1 MNAQTGQDQKVKHYI
16 PLLLILFWGS
26 CLGFVLPL
34 EATSLGYIGIYLDTF
49 LYILGAP
56 VWYYSTPE
64 GHLPGI
70 HLDTFGYILGF
81 LFGIL
86 LNLEATSLETHTAA
100 AMPHAMSC

>member
-1 MNAQTGQDQKVKHYI
+1 MFRICFAPGGH
-16 PLLLILFWGS
+16 
-26 CLGFVLPL
+26 LPGIHWD
-34 EATSLGYIGIYLDTF
+34 TFGYISIHFGV
-49 LYILGAP
+49 P
-56 VWYYSTPE
+56 VGDSFAPE